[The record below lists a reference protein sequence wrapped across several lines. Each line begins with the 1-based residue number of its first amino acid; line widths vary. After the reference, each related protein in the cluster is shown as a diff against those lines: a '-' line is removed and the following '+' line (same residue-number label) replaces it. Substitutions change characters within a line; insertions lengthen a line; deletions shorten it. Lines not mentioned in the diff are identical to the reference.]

1 MFVSSNRR
9 ESTRA
14 WKCVL
19 VNAGNDSVATCK
31 HCTSTFKANHCFSYL
46 SPREER
52 TSAGFLHDCSAID
65 QIFTIQQFFKKSWED
80 AKYVCDTC
88 LVDLERKHTTWFLVK
103 SFGECSGR
111 TVLNVACYWPSSLCK
126 SCSDVCVRVGRVK
139 SQPLTVGVELRKTCV
154 LSPLLFI
161 VYMNWD
167 DSYRRVDE
175 DATVRSCR
183 INRLIFAHDLVLLA
197 SCILNGV
204 FHIHLIG
211 FLLRATKWG

>member
-1 MFVSSNRR
+1 MSPVTGRQVCASPAQMFVF
-9 ESTRA
+9 EST
-14 WKCVL
+14 
-19 VNAGNDSVATCK
+19 
-31 HCTSTFKANHCFSYL
+31 
-46 SPREER
+46 
-52 TSAGFLHDCSAID
+52 
-65 QIFTIQQFFKKSWED
+65 
-80 AKYVCDTC
+80 
-88 LVDLERKHTTWFLVK
+88 
-103 SFGECSGR
+103 SG
-111 TVLNVACYWPSSLCK
+111 
-126 SCSDVCVRVGRVK
+126 VK